1 MTLKRRKVLWA
12 IGWLGLAA
20 IFWLSLAPLPEG
32 TLAVPGSD
40 KLAHFLAWAGV
51 SLWFLLLVR
60 QRQQHKLW
68 VLAFVLTDGLI
79 EVVQSF
85 TAYRSGDWLDFAA
98 NSSGILAAWWGL
110 PVAMTLPPVVRL
122 FLLPAKPSTR
132 RNR

>member
-1 MTLKRRKVLWA
+1 MKTKQRKVLWA
-12 IGWLGLAA
+12 IGWAGLAA

-60 QRQQHKLW
+60 QRQQHKFW
-68 VLAFVLTDGLI
+68 VLAFILTGGLI
-79 EVVQSF
+79 EVAQSF

-98 NSSGILAAWWGL
+98 NSSGVLAAWWAL
-110 PVAMTLPPVVRL
+110 PVAMALAPVARL
-122 FLLPAKPSTR
+122 FQLGTIAKTDEG
-132 RNR
+132 